1 MFGEA
6 ATVFL
11 ISRVGN
17 STDAE
22 TFLNELERDRELKEM
37 VYCSKEKL
45 DEQMAVFKRLG
56 DNIGYSAYV
65 SIPANCPC

>member
-37 VYCSKEKL
+37 VYCSK
-45 DEQMAVFKRLG
+45 
-56 DNIGYSAYV
+56 
-65 SIPANCPC
+65 